1 MVTYKN
7 KKHVILVTLI
17 FLIILFFIV
26 FLQNESNYKIKT
38 LNLDIQGQNAF
49 IYKVNDERI
58 TILFYDYNVN
68 DFNNIALYNV
78 NTEDY
83 ITIKINFDEN
93 VSDAIWYENN
103 LYYVTSSL
111 NLSTNDYNWRLIL
124 YDFNNNKHIELLNGK
139 LNNTLNTPSLSVCK
153 NKLYVTYENNIGQLT
168 TDLISNDG
176 ISNVMNI
183 SFDTL
188 KNYDNSKTLFDVNG
202 NYYFIAI
209 SEEKNCLIVKNN
221 TLEEK
226 KIYCADNESLI
237 FDYVLFDDYIY
248 INLLKD
254 DKSSIVKYEK
264 ETHNY
269 SIKNL
274 TYAVTSM
281 RKLDQNR
288 LIIIDKEKRII
299 IFDLQLKL
307 IKSIK
312 IPNINYKFEI
322 LNDSSI
328 VTSTSEGKIKIIS
341 NL

>member
-7 KKHVILVTLI
+7 KKTVFLVTAI
-17 FLIILFFIV
+17 FLIIIFFIV
-26 FLQNESNYKIKT
+26 FLQNKSNYRIKT
-38 LNLDIQGQNAF
+38 LYLDIQGQNAF
-49 IYKVNDERI
+49 IYKVNDEKI
-58 TILFYDYNVN
+58 TFLFNDYNIN
-68 DFNNIALYNV
+68 HFNNIVLYNV
-78 NTEDY
+78 KTEDY
-83 ITIKINFDEN
+83 ITVKINFDEN

-111 NLSTNDYNWRLIL
+111 NLSTNNYNWRLIL
-124 YDFNNNKHIELLNGK
+124 YDLNSNKQIELLSGK
-139 LNNTLNTPSLSVCK
+139 LDNILNTPSLNVYNK
-153 NKLYVTYENNIGQLT
+153 KLYITYENNIGQLT

-176 ISNVMNI
+176 ISNVINI
-183 SFDTL
+183 SFDIL

-202 NYYFIAI
+202 NYYFITI
-209 SEEKNCLIVKNN
+209 SEEENCLIVKSD

-264 ETHNY
+264 ETNNY
-269 SIKNL
+269 SIQNL
-274 TYAVTSM
+274 TYAVASM

-307 IKSIK
+307 IKGIK

-322 LNDSSI
+322 LNRSSI